1 MYCSDNEAMVK
12 ILEAV
17 LNSDNRANEVG
28 VRRWRKAYYLSECH
42 LDDFYIG
49 SLSLVVRAV
58 EVCEA

>member
-28 VRRWRKAYYLSECH
+28 VRRWR
-42 LDDFYIG
+42 
-49 SLSLVVRAV
+49 
-58 EVCEA
+58 EA